1 MNSFKKQC
9 IQLRKKDKT
18 LNEIVLITGRSKT
31 SVWFHIK
38 DIQLSLKKKKEIG
51 ENSGIRAIAVA
62 DARRGISKREFKTFE
77 EWTPNLALLVAHLIF
92 DGELS
97 KNRCGYTNRSKTLI
111 ARVERLF
118 EPIYSYEPKRY
129 VDERSGVHSI
139 YHHNVALA
147 HYLKNKA
154 DELLTV
160 ISELS
165 IEHQKEFIRAFFDDE
180 GCMDYRPARNKRCV
194 RGYQKDRKVL
204 ILVKKLLS
212 NFDIESVIREPN
224 EVVITKKDNLIKF
237 QKEINFSKGV
247 CPNPNRSNSLRKQEI
262 EKREILDQAI
272 KSFKT

>member
-38 DIQLSLKKKKEIG
+38 DIQLSSRKKKEIG
-51 ENSGIRAIAVA
+51 ENSGRRAIAVA
-62 DARRGISKREFKTFE
+62 DARRGISKRELKPFE
-77 EWTPNLALLVAHLIF
+77 EWTPKLVLLLAHLIF

-97 KNRCGYTNRSKTLI
+97 KNRCGYNNRSEALI
-111 ARVERLF
+111 ARVEKLF
-118 EPIYSYEPKRY
+118 DLIYSYEPKHY
-129 VDERSGVHSI
+129 VDEHSGVHSI

-194 RGYQKDRKVL
+194 RGYQKDSK
-204 ILVKKLLS
+204 ILLLVQRLLS
-212 NFDIESVIREPN
+212 NFGIESVIRKPN
-224 EVVITKKDNLIKF
+224 EVVITKKENLIKF
-237 QKEINFSKGV
+237 QKEINFSNGV
-247 CPNPNRSNSLRKQEI
+247 CPNPNRSNALRKTEI

-272 KSFKT
+272 KSYKT